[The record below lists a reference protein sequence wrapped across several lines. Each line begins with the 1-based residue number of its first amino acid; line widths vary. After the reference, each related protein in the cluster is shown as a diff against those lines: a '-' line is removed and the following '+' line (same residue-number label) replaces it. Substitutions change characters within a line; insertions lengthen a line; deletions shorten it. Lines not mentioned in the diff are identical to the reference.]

1 MKAKNIK
8 NNHNMKDLTICYPLA
23 PFPLIFV
30 LPKNTLKYCLNTDIE
45 NKPMDTKRVGGQDE
59 IGDSSKG
66 EWIKKL

>member
-1 MKAKNIK
+1 MSDVCNGGSHACLGTEVYKKS
-8 NNHNMKDLTICYPLA
+8 LQL
-23 PFPLIFV
+23 PLIFV